1 MKPASQKN
9 NDASFNSF
17 VVTAFTENMKC
28 AIDVNSIEGNFEKEK
43 KKKREN
49 MNGEPDGNEIANSLL
64 EKKTQ

>member
-49 MNGEPDGNEIANSLL
+49 MNG
-64 EKKTQ
+64 